1 MNWIDLI
8 GIVPAVI
15 FPTAT
20 LLQVVHLH
28 RVQDATGV
36 SALSWS
42 AFAMGNLAL
51 YIYTEKY
58 LEWQAM
64 IGMLGT
70 ALLQL
75 YLIALILHYQKNRRN
90 SVAGVDK

>member
-1 MNWIDLI
+1 MDWISFV

-20 LLQVVHLH
+20 MLQVVHLH
-28 RVQDATGV
+28 RVKNATGV

-64 IGMLGT
+64 LGMLGT
-70 ALLQL
+70 AMLQV
-75 YLIALILHYQKNRRN
+75 YLIALILHYQKKSRLT
-90 SVAGVDK
+90 ST